1 MLMALWLHGL
11 YLLANCARFTW
22 DSFINAVPRFLGPAF
37 TSVPVQ
43 EGFAAEHG
51 REVLRHALEHL
62 LDGRGVSSEGH
73 RHLEALA
80 RDPALKKKAPQ
91 RSPLLHPPP
100 SHEHFGTPK
109 N

>member
-100 SHEHFGTPK
+100 PPFT
-109 N
+109 